1 MNAAPMITTSE
12 GLKELADRLQ
22 GKSIL
27 ACDLEADSLHRY
39 QEKVCLLQ
47 FSTQEFSA
55 LVDPL
60 AVTDLSPL
68 APLMADPTI
77 LKLFHGA
84 DYDIR
89 SLHRDFGI
97 EIDNLFDTMIA
108 CQFLGAKEVGLA
120 AALKKRFGVELDKR
134 FQKAD
139 WSRRPLSPEM
149 LAYAAEDTSLLID
162 LYRQLSDELRQK
174 GRLSWVEEECAFL
187 TQVRV
192 TVREKG
198 PRFLRFKGAA
208 RFAPRVLAVLEE
220 LLSFRDEQARRLD
233 RPPFK
238 VLGNEPLAELA
249 LKCPRSMEE
258 LVGIRGLSENIVQ
271 RQGRGLLRAIAAGCA
286 IPAAELPSF
295 PLPSR
300 PDRDPRKEARLKRLK
315 GWREDKA
322 RDLELDPG
330 LLANNVLLEAMAEL
344 PDGAP
349 VDGVIP
355 RLWQRQLFAD
365 EVTRLLG

>member
-1 MNAAPMITTSE
+1 MITTPD
-12 GLKELADRLQ
+12 GLRGLAKRLH
-22 GKSIL
+22 GTPIL

-47 FSTQEFSA
+47 FSSPEFSA

-77 LKLFHGA
+77 LKVFHGA

-89 SLHRDFGI
+89 SLHREFGI
-97 EIDNLFDTMIA
+97 EIHNLFDTMIA
-108 CQFLGAKEVGLA
+108 SQFLGAKEVGLA

-139 WSRRPLSPEM
+139 WSRRPLPPEM
-149 LAYAAEDTSLLID
+149 LTYAAEDTSLLID
-162 LYRQLSDELRQK
+162 LYRQLAAELQAK
-174 GRLSWVEEECAFL
+174 GRLAWVEEECLFL

-208 RFAPRVLAVLEE
+208 RFEPRVLAVLEE
-220 LLSFRDEQARRLD
+220 LLAFRDEQARRLD

-249 LKCPRSMEE
+249 VKRPRGTAE
-258 LVGIRGLSENIVQ
+258 LAGIKGLSDNIIQ
-271 RQGRGLLRAIAAGCA
+271 RQGSGLLRAIAQGCA
-286 IPAAELPSF
+286 IPAAELPRF

-315 GWREDKA
+315 EWREGKS
-322 RDLELDPG
+322 RELEIDPG
-330 LLANNVLLEAMAEL
+330 LLANNVLLEAMAGL
-344 PDGAP
+344 ATGAP
-349 VDGVIP
+349 VAPVIP
-355 RLWQRQLFAD
+355 RDWQRRLFAD
-365 EVTRLLG
+365 EVAELLG